1 MLNGNAAGAETVPS
15 RLRAKS
21 PFFTESEPNNLT
33 NEGLSSPVFVKLLFQ
48 RLHSLSW
55 LLLIPTCVL
64 LRSSPTGGKIE
75 KWQRME
81 NALHPPPPNC
91 VKSWPEDGQVST
103 QVPANVCNKPT
114 KPLTETEKCNPH
126 PNWTKRPSLTG
137 GCKHRP

>member
-55 LLLIPTCVL
+55 LLLTPTCVL
-64 LRSSPTGGKIE
+64 LRSSPAGGKMAANGE
-75 KWQRME
+75 C
-81 NALHPPPPNC
+81 PP
-91 VKSWPEDGQVST
+91 SATT
-103 QVPANVCNKPT
+103 QLRQELA
-114 KPLTETEKCNPH
+114 
-126 PNWTKRPSLTG
+126 
-137 GCKHRP
+137 